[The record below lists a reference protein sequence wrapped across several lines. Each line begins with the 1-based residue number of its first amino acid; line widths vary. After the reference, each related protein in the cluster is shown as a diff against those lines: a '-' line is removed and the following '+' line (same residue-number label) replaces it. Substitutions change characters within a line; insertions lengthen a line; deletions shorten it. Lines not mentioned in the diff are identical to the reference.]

1 MYNKKQ
7 KNLLDKLEMA
17 LIELVHA
24 EELVLAQALAPI
36 VELLQQENSVCAVL
50 ESEEL
55 GLDPRIIKELRT
67 VFDVRI

>member
-7 KNLLDKLEMA
+7 KILLDKLEMA
-17 LIELVHA
+17 LVELVHR
-24 EELVLAQALAPI
+24 EDIVLAQALGPV